1 VADYWLPKTLMDGGS
16 SINILYLDTFRRLR
30 LLEST
35 IESTRC
41 TFRGIVPGCKAF
53 PIGKV
58 TLLVT
63 FGTPE
68 NYRTE
73 KIIFE
78 LVNFR
83 SPYHCVLG

>member
-1 VADYWLPKTLMDGGS
+1 MDGGS

-30 LLEST
+30 LPKT
-35 IESTRC
+35 MIKTTRC
-41 TFRGIVPGCKAF
+41 TFHGIVPGHKAF

-58 TLLVT
+58 TLSVT
-63 FGTPE
+63 FGTPN
-68 NYRTE
+68 NYRTK

-83 SPYHCVLG
+83 SPYHAFWGD

>member
-1 VADYWLPKTLMDGGS
+1 MDGGS

-30 LLEST
+30 LPKT
-35 IESTRC
+35 MIKTTRC
-41 TFRGIVPGCKAF
+41 TFHGIVPGHKAF

-58 TLLVT
+58 TLSVT
-63 FGTPE
+63 FGTPN

-78 LVNFR
+78 LVNF
-83 SPYHCVLG
+83 